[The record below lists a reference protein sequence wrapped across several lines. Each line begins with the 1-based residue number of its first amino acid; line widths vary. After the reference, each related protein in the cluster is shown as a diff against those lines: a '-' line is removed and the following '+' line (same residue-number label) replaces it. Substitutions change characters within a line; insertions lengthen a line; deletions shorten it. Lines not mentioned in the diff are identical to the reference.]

1 MLRAYKYRL
10 YPTKAEAEKLGW
22 TLARCQNLYNKAL
35 GERRD
40 AYQERGEGMSG
51 EATVTY
57 HSQAVA
63 LPKLKAETPEYKD
76 VHSQVLQ
83 DTLRRLDKAFQ
94 AFFRRVK
101 RGETPGHPRFRSIHR
116 YDSFCYPQYK
126 GAIGSHA
133 YLPKIGNVRVKLHRP
148 LEGEVKTLTVKCE
161 VDEWYIIVI
170 CEVETK
176 PLEPTYS
183 EVGIDLGL
191 NHFLIT
197 SDGEFVDAPRYFRKA
212 QKRLRLVQRSLA
224 RKKKGSRRRAK
235 QRTVVAKL
243 HRKVKRQR
251 ADFHHKTSHKLVSKH
266 DVIAHE
272 ALNVKGLGRTRLA
285 QSVHDAGWSS
295 FLAILAAKAE
305 CAEKRTIEVDP
316 KYTSQTCPQCGR
328 IAKKLLSE
336 RWHSYECGCELQR
349 DVAAAQVILVRALP
363 SELNVVVVD
372 TSVLR
377 EAPSL

>member
-1 MLRAYKYRL
+1 MLKAFKLRL

-22 TLARCQNLYNKAL
+22 TLARCCDLYNNAL
-35 GERRD
+35 AERRD
-40 AYQERGEGMSG
+40 SYQERGE
-51 EATVTY
+51 TTTY
-57 HSQAVA
+57 HQQAVA
-63 LPKLKAETPEYKD
+63 LPQLKVNIPEYRD

-101 RGETPGHPRFRSIHR
+101 RGETPGYPRFRSVHR
-116 YDSFCYPQYK
+116 FDSFCYPQYK
-126 GAIGSHA
+126 GTVGGHV

-148 LEGEVKTLTVKCE
+148 VEGTVKTLTVKRE
-161 VDEWYIIVI
+161 VDEWYIVVI

-176 PLEPTYS
+176 PLEPTGS

-212 QKRLRLVQRSLA
+212 QASLRRAQRSLA
-224 RKKKGSRRRAK
+224 RKKRGSRRRGK

-251 ADFHHKTSHKLVSKH
+251 ADFHHKTAHKLVSEH

-285 QSVHDAGWSS
+285 KSVHDAGWSS
-295 FLAILAAKAE
+295 FLSILAFKAE
-305 CAEKRTIEVDP
+305 CAEKLTVGVDP
-316 KYTSQTCPQCGR
+316 KYTSQTCPGCGR
-328 IAKKLLSE
+328 VAKKLLSE
-336 RWHSYECGCELQR
+336 RWHSCECGCELQR
-349 DVAAAQVILVRALP
+349 DVAAAQVIKARALP

>member
-1 MLRAYKYRL
+1 MLKAFKYRL
-10 YPTKAEAEKLGW
+10 YPTKAEAEKLKF
-22 TLARCQNLYNKAL
+22 TLSRCQRLYNNAL
-35 GERRD
+35 EERRD
-40 AYQERGEGMSG
+40 SYQERGE
-51 EATVTY
+51 TVTY
-57 HSQAVA
+57 HQQAVA
-63 LPKLKAETPEYKD
+63 LPKLKADDPEYKE

-94 AFFRRVK
+94 SFFRRVK
-101 RGETPGHPRFRSIHR
+101 RGEAPGYPRFRAFHR
-116 YDSFCYPQYK
+116 FDSFCYPQYK
-126 GAIGSHA
+126 GAIAQHV

-148 LEGEVKTLTVKCE
+148 LEGGVKTLTVKRE
-161 VDEWYIIVI
+161 VDEWYIVVI

-176 PLEPTYS
+176 PLEPTGS
-183 EVGIDLGL
+183 EIGIDLGL

-212 QKRLRLVQRSLA
+212 QKALRRAQRSLA
-224 RKKKGSRRRAK
+224 RKKKGSNRRVK
-235 QRTVVAKL
+235 QRTLVAKL

-251 ADFHHKTSHKLVSKH
+251 ADFHHKTAHKLVSEH

-285 QSVHDAGWSS
+285 KLVHDAGWSS
-295 FLAILAAKAE
+295 FLAILVFKAE
-305 CAEKRTIEVDP
+305 CAEKRTVGVDP
-316 KYTSQTCPQCGR
+316 KYTSQTCPNCGR

-336 RWHSYECGCELQR
+336 RWHSCECGCELQR
-349 DVAAAQVILVRALP
+349 DVAAAQVIKARALP